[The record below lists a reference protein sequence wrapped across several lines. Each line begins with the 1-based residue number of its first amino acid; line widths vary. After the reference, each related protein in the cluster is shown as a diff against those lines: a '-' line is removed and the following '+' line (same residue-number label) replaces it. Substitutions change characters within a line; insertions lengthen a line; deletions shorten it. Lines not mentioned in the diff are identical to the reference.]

1 LHSGRGILT
10 IVVFVLFA
18 AVFADGLRASSG
30 LPERLVTVVAAA
42 GVAVL
47 VFGGPSR
54 MRNPPVRT
62 RRAKSEP

>member
-30 LPERLVTVVAAA
+30 LPERLVTDVTTA

-47 VFGGPSR
+47 VFGSLVTSHWR
-54 MRNPPVRT
+54 RQSPPVR
-62 RRAKSEP
+62 AG